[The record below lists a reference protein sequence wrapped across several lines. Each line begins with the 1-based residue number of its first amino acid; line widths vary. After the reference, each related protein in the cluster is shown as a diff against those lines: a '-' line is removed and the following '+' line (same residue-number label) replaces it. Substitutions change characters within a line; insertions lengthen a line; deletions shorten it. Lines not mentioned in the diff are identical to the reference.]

1 MMRDGFDCDEA
12 MRRLWDY
19 LDGELDAARDAE
31 MRAHL
36 AACGHCSGHADF
48 ERHFLAAVRAVPAL
62 PGADPTLRQRV
73 VASLVA
79 AGMPAGTLP
88 SADRELGGGA

>member
-1 MMRDGFDCDEA
+1 MMHDGFDCDEA
-12 MRRLWDY
+12 MRRLWDF
-19 LDGELDAARDAE
+19 LDGELDPARDAE

-48 ERHFLAAVRAVPAL
+48 ERLFLAAVRAAPAI
-62 PGADPTLRQRV
+62 PGADSTLRHRV

-79 AGMPAGTLP
+79 AGMPNGALP
-88 SADRELGGGA
+88 EHEHPRHTDS